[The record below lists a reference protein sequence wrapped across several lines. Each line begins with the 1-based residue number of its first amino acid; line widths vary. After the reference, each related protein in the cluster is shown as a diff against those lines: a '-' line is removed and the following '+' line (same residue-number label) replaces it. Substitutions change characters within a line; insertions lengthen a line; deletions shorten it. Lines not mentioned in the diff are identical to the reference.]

1 MKFINIKTSILIE
14 VHRYVLRYFMVKQ
27 FSIRACCIV
36 VALCLASLAA
46 LSQSIGAKPTAI
58 LVEKSQSSGVF
69 DTICQF
75 QYEDL
80 VLTEDSITFLR
91 MGCIHDYYDQN
102 LGNHFF
108 TDTYLVFSF
117 PNRKIYTMELFN
129 YFSSYYPAYIP
140 IWYKRD
146 FGNTLKMDPYFFR
159 IPREYRTRTLHK
171 FVHDWNAYGNQMDT
185 VVVDDVV
192 LTVTAFGQDYFQTT
206 IVQGVDTVVQDY
218 NIDHS
223 LLLDFDEEDSMMQK
237 DTVSIL
243 PDKEPEFPGS
253 RDSLQAFIARNI
265 QHPMC
270 DYDCSGTVLVEFL
283 VEEDG
288 SVILPRVVISL
299 CPEYD
304 KEALRVIGSMPKWIP
319 ALRHGKPARTFYY
332 VPVTFHDK

>member
-1 MKFINIKTSILIE
+1 M
-14 VHRYVLRYFMVKQ
+14 
-27 FSIRACCIV
+27 A
-36 VALCLASLAA
+36 VALCLAVVVA
-46 LSQSIGAKPTAI
+46 LSQPEGAKPIAT
-58 LVEKSQSSGVF
+58 LVEKSQSDGSF

-80 VLTEDSITFLR
+80 VLTEDSITFLQ
-91 MGCIHDYYDQN
+91 MDCIHDYYDQN

-108 TDTYLVFSF
+108 TGTYLVFSF
-117 PNRKIYTMELFN
+117 PDRKIYTMELFN

-140 IWYKRD
+140 IMYKRD

-171 FVHDWNAYGNQMDT
+171 FVHDWNAYGNQMDA

-206 IVQGVDTVVQDY
+206 VVQGVDTVVQDFH
-218 NIDHS
+218 IDHS
-223 LLLDFDEEDSMMQK
+223 LFLDFDDEDEDFMMQK
-237 DTVSIL
+237 DTVGVL
-243 PDKEPEFPGS
+243 QDKEPEFPGG
-253 RDSLQAFIARNI
+253 RDSLQAFNARNLH
-265 QHPMC
+265 HPMC
-270 DYDCSGTVLVEFL
+270 DYECSGTVLVEFL

-319 ALRHGKPARTFYY
+319 ALRHGKPARAFYY

>member
-1 MKFINIKTSILIE
+1 
-14 VHRYVLRYFMVKQ
+14 MVKQ
-27 FSIRACCIV
+27 SCFRACCMA
-36 VALCLASLAA
+36 VALCLATVAA
-46 LSQSIGAKPTAI
+46 LSQPEGAKPTAALI
-58 LVEKSQSSGVF
+58 EKSRSDGKF

-91 MGCIHDYYDQN
+91 MDCIDDYYDQN
-102 LGNHFF
+102 LGHFF
-108 TDTYLVFSF
+108 TGTYLVFSF

-129 YFSSYYPAYIP
+129 YVSSYLPAYVP

-146 FGNTLKMDPYFFR
+146 FGNMLKMDPYFFR

-185 VVVDDVV
+185 VVVDDVA

-206 IVQGVDTVVQDY
+206 IVQGVDTVVQDFH
-218 NIDHS
+218 IDHS
-223 LLLDFDEEDSMMQK
+223 LFLDFGEEDEDSMMQN
-237 DTVSIL
+237 DTVGIL
-243 PDKEPEFPGS
+243 PDKEPEFPGGL
-253 RDSLQAFIARNI
+253 DSLQSFIACNLQPPI
-265 QHPMC
+265 C
-270 DYDCSGTVLVEFL
+270 DYKCSGTVLVEFL

-332 VPVTFHDK
+332 VPVTFYNK